1 MASLLY
7 PTIDSYWIASCSL
20 SAFDTVPMIP
30 RSIVPLLSQWIATH
44 LIAGRRTIY
53 REVLSTES
61 SRMAVE
67 VFMALG
73 FLTEIPA
80 KDKLAPDTQIS
91 LHELGIS
98 TSETLIALANN
109 DDGHDENNQQS
120 PPTPVSVGGSQ
131 DPETMMQI
139 DAYRLGSISQRES
152 FQNKLVFQK
161 CLKQIKGILPQAK
174 SRQRRGGAGG
184 IPEMEERMVQLVY
197 ALRTSSSCSSMDKG
211 RSFRRISEAYS
222 LRR

>member
-1 MASLLY
+1 MIRRRRRNSGDSSCDSCLYLEASMERNLVRYEQLIFMASLLY

-109 DDGHDENNQQS
+109 DDDENNQQS
-120 PPTPVSVGGSQ
+120 SSSPPTPVSAGGSQ
-131 DPETMMQI
+131 DPETMM
-139 DAYRLGSISQRES
+139 
-152 FQNKLVFQK
+152 V
-161 CLKQIKGILPQAK
+161 
-174 SRQRRGGAGG
+174 
-184 IPEMEERMVQLVY
+184 
-197 ALRTSSSCSSMDKG
+197 SSSSSSSMCYLSL
-211 RSFRRISEAYS
+211 SFLLE
-222 LRR
+222 

>member
-1 MASLLY
+1 MIRRRRSSGDSSCDSYLYLEASMERNLVRYEQLIFMASLLY

-109 DDGHDENNQQS
+109 DDNENNQQSSSS
-120 PPTPVSVGGSQ
+120 PPTPVSAGGSQ
-131 DPETMMQI
+131 DPETMM
-139 DAYRLGSISQRES
+139 
-152 FQNKLVFQK
+152 V
-161 CLKQIKGILPQAK
+161 
-174 SRQRRGGAGG
+174 
-184 IPEMEERMVQLVY
+184 
-197 ALRTSSSCSSMDKG
+197 SSSSSSSMCYLSL
-211 RSFRRISEAYS
+211 SFLLE
-222 LRR
+222 

>member
-1 MASLLY
+1 MRYEQLIFMASLLY

-131 DPETMMQI
+131 DPETMMVSK
-139 DAYRLGSISQRES
+139 DVLLSP
-152 FQNKLVFQK
+152 FFFCNN
-161 CLKQIKGILPQAK
+161 
-174 SRQRRGGAGG
+174 
-184 IPEMEERMVQLVY
+184 
-197 ALRTSSSCSSMDKG
+197 T
-211 RSFRRISEAYS
+211 
-222 LRR
+222 